1 MNGKLAEQA
10 NLISWKVVECVMCRV
25 DTIMAKGILDCRS
38 VSQHMA
44 FYTLG
49 VALFGD
55 AFLDWSEAATYEELL
70 MMIAKDG
77 CFWASYRIPPFWRRG
92 YWNYRSLSMRL
103 RCLTQDIIE
112 RSLGQINENSWKRT
126 PDTGRE
132 AGADATFLLDN
143 MISRG
148 LFQEDIEGDL
158 ISKEEA
164 CANILGLMFH
174 GCLSTASLIS
184 SILTWLVL
192 DPELQ
197 EKVDAFSFLSVA
209 NYLLFLIFFYGFS

>member
-1 MNGKLAEQA
+1 M
-10 NLISWKVVECVMCRV
+10 ISWKVIECVMGRV
-25 DTIMAKGILDCRS
+25 DTIMATGILDCRS

-92 YWNYRSLSMRL
+92 YWKYRSLCLRL
-103 RCLTQDIIE
+103 RCLTQDIIQC
-112 RSLGQINENSWKRT
+112 SLGQINANSCKRT

-132 AGADATFLLDN
+132 AGADAAFLLDN

-148 LFQEDIEGDL
+148 YFQEEIEGDL

-174 GCLSTASLIS
+174 GCLATASLIG

-197 EKVDAFSFLSVA
+197 EKVDVFCS
-209 NYLLFLIFFYGFS
+209 YLLQIISSS